1 MNALSILGTV
11 VSSPLPWA
19 ILAGLFVGG
28 AVARAAMPTK
38 HRRDPERARAHKWVF
53 ACVLFSIAIIL
64 ALLGVFIPGPSKIID
79 IRLAW
84 AAGIAAV
91 AAFGALRFRKS
102 LGIPI
107 MVLLIAVVI
116 LCGLFFQSI
125 HAFAGETEI
134 ASVRVI
140 SVQSASLRLELV
152 PRDREPVLLTMAGA
166 YFAPI
171 VRVVIFDDLLV
182 FLGAKTWYRF
192 EGMTSFDQNLRQGNT
207 DYRFPNAP
215 GISEQLWTLFENNE
229 SRIPGVK
236 TAQTEMV
243 MKKGL
248 EFTTYGIRVQN
259 DGGVQIVPK
268 SG

>member
-1 MNALSILGTV
+1 MNPLSILGSVT
-11 VSSPLPWA
+11 SSPLPWA
-19 ILAGLFVGG
+19 IVAGLFAGG
-28 AVARAAMPTK
+28 AVARAAMPTR
-38 HRRDPERARAHKWVF
+38 HRRDPERARARKWVF

-64 ALLGVFIPGPSKIID
+64 AVLGVFIPGPSKIVD

-91 AAFGALRFRKS
+91 AAFGALRFKKS
-102 LGIPI
+102 LGIPV
-107 MVLLIAVVI
+107 MVLLIAAVI
-116 LCGLFFQSI
+116 LFGLFIQSI
-125 HAFAGETEI
+125 HAFTGETEI

-140 SVQSASLRLELV
+140 GVQSASLRLELV
-152 PRDREPVLLTMAGA
+152 PRDREPILLTMAGA

-192 EGMTSFDQNLRQGNT
+192 EGMTSFDENLRQGNT

-215 GISEQLWTLFENNE
+215 GISEQLWMLFEKNE